1 MNYSI
6 GLDNTEGV
14 EIEVNSLYEA
24 LLKVTDGRHA
34 RGKRY
39 SLATILT
46 LSILAKLGGEDT
58 PEGIADWV
66 KLRGKQ
72 VCQHLGLRRTS
83 LPHAVTY
90 RRVLGH
96 AVDLTELE
104 RVVGTFFAGQASTN
118 KALAIDG
125 KSMRGTI
132 ETGET
137 RGVHLLAVYGVES
150 GVVLK
155 QVDVT
160 VKENEISAA
169 PRVLAQVALENKV
182 VTGDAMFAQREL
194 SAQIV
199 GAGGH
204 YLWQVKDNQPTLRAD
219 IERLFAPERTWPGSA
234 ALQTDF
240 QTVCVTTKGHGRLT
254 SHTLTSS
261 SLLNATSDWPKL
273 AQVFQVVRQVRYIK
287 SGKTTAET
295 SYGITSL
302 PIAQASPRQLLALK
316 GGHWAI
322 ENKLHYCRDVTF
334 HEDACRLAI
343 GHAAQTIAIL
353 NNLTL
358 GLLRL
363 SGFTAIAHARRQF
376 DASLLNGLLLIF
388 SAFS

>member
-6 GLDNTEGV
+6 GLENTEPL
-14 EIEVNSLYEA
+14 EIDVNSLYTA

-46 LSILAKLGGEDT
+46 LSVLAKLGGEDT
-58 PEGIADWV
+58 PEAIADWV

-72 VCQHLGLRRTS
+72 VCQYLGLQRARM
-83 LPHAVTY
+83 PHAVTY

-96 AVDLTELE
+96 SVDLAELE
-104 RVVGTFFAGQASTN
+104 RIVGTFFAGQALTN
-118 KALAIDG
+118 KTLAIDG

-132 ETGET
+132 EAGDT
-137 RGVHLLAVYGVES
+137 RGVHLLSVYGVET
-150 GVVLK
+150 GVVLT
-155 QVDVT
+155 QADVAI
-160 VKENEISAA
+160 KENEISAA
-169 PRVLAQVALENKV
+169 PRVLTQVALENKV

-199 GAGGH
+199 AANGH
-204 YLWQVKDNQPTLRAD
+204 YLWQVKDNQPKLRAD
-219 IERLFAPERTWPGSA
+219 IEQLFAPERTWPGSA

-240 QTVCVTTKGHGRLT
+240 QTVRVTTKGHGRLT

-261 SLLNATSDWPKL
+261 SLLNAISDWPNL
-273 AQVFQVVRQVRYIK
+273 AQVFQVVREVRYIK
-287 SGKTTAET
+287 SGKTTLET

-302 PIAQASPRQLLALK
+302 SAAQSSPRQLLTLK

-343 GHAAQTIAIL
+343 GHAAQTIAVL

-363 SGFTAIAHARRQF
+363 SGFTAIARARRQF
-376 DASLLNGLLLIF
+376 DASPLNGLLLIF
-388 SAFS
+388 SALS